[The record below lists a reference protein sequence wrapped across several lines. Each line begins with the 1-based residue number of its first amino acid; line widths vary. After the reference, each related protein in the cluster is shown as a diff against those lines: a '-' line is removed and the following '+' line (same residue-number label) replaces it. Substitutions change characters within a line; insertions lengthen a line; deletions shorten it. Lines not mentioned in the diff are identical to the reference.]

1 MTNALATTKAIGFTM
16 GGSVNGSSLQ
26 GYIHTSYDVL
36 RGCFGLPTCDGDGY
50 KVDAEWIITFND
62 GVVCTIYNW
71 KDGHNYCGYDGLDV
85 EDITEWHIGGVSGTG
100 AESRVKEVVGA
111 YLDKICGRGAYVHPL
126 TDSITKL
133 VAAL

>member
-1 MTNALATTKAIGFTM
+1 MTTAVTKAIGFTM

-26 GYIHTSYDVL
+26 GYINTSYDVL

-85 EDITEWHIGGVSGTG
+85 EDITEWHIGGVRGTG
-100 AESRVKEVVGA
+100 AESRVKEVLNA
-111 YLDKICGRGAYVHPL
+111 YLDMVCHNPSTMKMV
-126 TDSITKL
+126 TKL
-133 VAAL
+133 VAEL